1 MTERERIR
9 QVYEQR
15 KQKIPAGLNSFFNRA
30 NLFIIQGR
38 EREIL
43 EAFKRSGI
51 HSLETRRILDIGCG
65 GGGELRNFI
74 RYGASPENL
83 FGIDLLPDRIGIA
96 KKISPNID
104 FRCGDASEILCE
116 DESFDMVLQF
126 TVFTS
131 ILDKGMKRS
140 IAAEMLRVLKPDGIV
155 LWYDYHMNNPKNP
168 DVKGVKKQE
177 IYELFPHCLIDLKR
191 ITLAPPI
198 TRLLARHSWFACY
211 LLERLKVFNTH
222 YLGVIRKEGIRE
234 GGFRP

>member
-15 KQKIPAGLNSFFNRA
+15 KQKIPSDLYSFFNRA

-104 FRCGDASEILCE
+104 FRCGDASEIPYE

-140 IAAEMLRVLKPDGIV
+140 IATEMLRVLKPDGIV
-155 LWYDYHMNNPKNP
+155 LW
-168 DVKGVKKQE
+168 
-177 IYELFPHCLIDLKR
+177 
-191 ITLAPPI
+191 
-198 TRLLARHSWFACY
+198 
-211 LLERLKVFNTH
+211 
-222 YLGVIRKEGIRE
+222 
-234 GGFRP
+234 

>member
-1 MTERERIR
+1 
-9 QVYEQR
+9 
-15 KQKIPAGLNSFFNRA
+15 L
-30 NLFIIQGR
+30 
-38 EREIL
+38 
-43 EAFKRSGI
+43 
-51 HSLETRRILDIGCG
+51 RR
-65 GGGELRNFI
+65 GGELRNFI

-104 FRCGDASEILCE
+104 FRCGDASEIPYE

-140 IAAEMLRVLKPDGIV
+140 IATEMLRVLKPDGIV

-177 IYELFPHCLIDLKR
+177 IYELFPGCLIDLKR

-234 GGFRP
+234 GEFRP